1 MLLRPARPADM
12 AAVAD
17 LWHAAWHVAHSGHV
31 PDGLTRARSL
41 EAVRGRTPARVADT
55 TVAEVDGALAG
66 FIMVDGDGDGVE
78 QLFVDPV
85 GHGSGV
91 AAPLLAEAERR
102 VAEAGHDLA
111 WLSVV
116 AGNARPRRF
125 YEKHGW
131 HDEGRPA
138 LRGRGRR
145 HDIRLTVPSLREASP
160 RVSGVSTAGT
170 SGRARR
176 MSPGR

>member
-1 MLLRPARPADM
+1 M

-85 GHGSGV
+85 GHGSGSRLPCWPRPSGGSPRPGTTSPGCPSWR
-91 AAPLLAEAERR
+91 ATPGRTASARSTGGTTR
-102 VAEAGHDLA
+102 GDLPYE
-111 WLSVV
+111 VEV
-116 AGNARPRRF
+116 AGTTYVSPCRR
-125 YEKHGW
+125 YVK
-131 HDEGRPA
+131 RV
-138 LRGRGRR
+138 RG
-145 HDIRLTVPSLREASP
+145 
-160 RVSGVSTAGT
+160 
-170 SGRARR
+170 
-176 MSPGR
+176 